1 MSKAPRPG
9 LFSTLRDDILA
20 AGFEF
25 VGTTFWLLLGLG
37 GIQTAYNLSG
47 DTRFSIGHNFYVAAS
62 MGLSLMAAAWIFFR
76 ATGGLFNPNVSLA
89 LVLVGAIGPVRFVL
103 YSIAQFLGAIAAAGL
118 VQGLLPGDLDVECVS
133 IQNVL
138 HIEHQLTLHLAPTCR
153 LTQAT
158 FEVYSSKCSL
168 PQPWLLLFSASPR
181 RSTGRTLSPAATIM
195 LAQIRVVTVESLVM
209 GLIVDMDRAHR
220 LSLLQWE

>member
-1 MSKAPRPG
+1 MSKASKTSRPG

-47 DTRFSIGHNFYVAAS
+47 DRFSIGHNFYVAAS

-118 VQGLLPGDLDVECVS
+118 VRGLLPGSLDVEYVYVPKPPS
-133 IQNVL
+133 ERL
-138 HIEHQLTLHLAPTCR
+138 LTFHLVPTCR
-153 LTQAT
+153 LTLAA
-158 FEVYSSKCSL
+158 FEVFSSRCS
-168 PQPWLLLFSASPR
+168 SPP
-181 RSTGRTLSPAATIM
+181 L
-195 LAQIRVVTVESLVM
+195 
-209 GLIVDMDRAHR
+209 
-220 LSLLQWE
+220 